1 MGNVKDSRL
10 HLVLQIAVSRTSTG
24 SHPTGLFPVCQ
35 FWLGLLLR
43 PLHLV
48 TKNKLTV
55 LFT

>member
-1 MGNVKDSRL
+1 MGNVKDSGL